1 MLWEGKQLRIA
12 VYLGARYGSRPV
24 YAEFVKELGRW
35 IAQSG
40 HTLVYGGSD
49 VGLMGELASA
59 VKNNG
64 GKVIGISVNIEEIVN
79 GIRRDLDEAYVADD
93 LHERKKCMMERAD
106 AFVIFPGSLGTLDEA
121 TDILEGLKLKLLQKP
136 CLIYNIDGFYDP
148 LKALLQN
155 MIDNGFLAGE
165 ELSFVKFVSDP
176 GQLEQALQHFCL
188 HEAHLS

>member
-121 TDILEGLKLKLLQKP
+121 TDILEGLKLKLLQ
-136 CLIYNIDGFYDP
+136 
-148 LKALLQN
+148 N